1 MTMWEKLKKT
11 AFIQGCIKLKNDLKP
26 MTFKEKCE
34 HLWEYY
40 KEWLLVVFLVIM
52 GISLLTTI
60 IANRSKDVLVSGMVV
75 NVSMDPRGMT
85 YLTTDYAKVLGA
97 TSKNQVCE
105 VDATG
110 FGDPLDPENGE
121 NSYYSS
127 MILPARVTGAMLD
140 YMLLDEFAMKYYI
153 THDVYMDLRNFFTE
167 EELEE
172 LAAADKLI
180 YAMEEGDI
188 DRMPIAVKITDLA
201 FVKDNTGNTGEVFFA
216 LSGSSPR
223 PEMCRHVWNY
233 LHAWQTPAE

>member
-1 MTMWEKLKKT
+1 MWEKLKKT
-11 AFIQGCIKLKNDLKP
+11 AFIQGCIKLKNALKP

-75 NVSMDPRGMT
+75 NVSMDPRGMN

-110 FGDPLDPENGE
+110 FGDPLVSNTLL
-121 NSYYSS
+121 S
-127 MILPARVTGAMLD
+127 MKLD
-140 YMLLDEFAMKYYI
+140 MLL
-153 THDVYMDLRNFFTE
+153 
-167 EELEE
+167 
-172 LAAADKLI
+172 
-180 YAMEEGDI
+180 
-188 DRMPIAVKITDLA
+188 
-201 FVKDNTGNTGEVFFA
+201 
-216 LSGSSPR
+216 
-223 PEMCRHVWNY
+223 Y
-233 LHAWQTPAE
+233 LDC